1 MRTAADRVRRWL
13 DRLGHRYREGVAPQR
28 QAVPAVPRPAE
39 LDSYENLWVALIDG
53 VVAAAEE
60 TSHKLALKLY
70 EMDPKR
76 RERAIVEFVRPTADS
91 YIVGAG

>member
-1 MRTAADRVRRWL
+1 MRTAANTVRRWL
-13 DRLGHRYREGVAPQR
+13 GRVGHRYREAVAPQR
-28 QAVPAVPRPAE
+28 EAVPAVPRPAE
-39 LDSYENLWVALIDG
+39 LDRYENLWVALIDG
-53 VVAAAEE
+53 VVEAAEE

-76 RERAIVEFVRPTADS
+76 RERAIVEFVRPTSDS